1 MRLRSLLLTL
11 ILAVTVPGLAFAQT
25 GTLQGTVTDAETGD
39 PLPGATVFLP
49 STQAGTST
57 NIDGEYSIEAPAGE
71 IDVRF
76 TYVGFETRIERVT
89 IQAGQTV
96 TLDVELNFDLVGLDD
111 VIVTGYGEVPK
122 RNLTGSIAS
131 IRGRDV
137 ERLDIQSVDQ
147 AMQGRLPGVRVTN
160 TSGQPGG
167 GVHVRIRGLGSIDG
181 GNAPLYVVD
190 GVPISFTDQSTQV
203 SSNPLAGINPRDIE
217 SIEVLKDAA
226 AASIYGAQA
235 SNGVVLVTT
244 KRGVEGPTR
253 FTVSSS
259 VGRVGELKRHDI
271 IEGPEWLDLQME
283 AFAWWYEFNGLSRE
297 AGKERAMNDLGL
309 TPETVE
315 HHDWQEALMRTG
327 INRRVDISARGGSAN
342 TRFYVAGGYN
352 FEEGTGINTDFER
365 LNLRSNIEHDAS
377 DFFTLEA
384 NVNLATSRSTGA
396 LSDGFFL
403 GSPFYAG
410 QRNRPT
416 DPIYNEDGSFNQNT
430 FNNYNAVEVNVLDD
444 RENRVNQMLLNAGA
458 RLNLLEGLTFRS
470 FYGLD
475 YRNTRDFN
483 YQSPE
488 SSAGPPGG
496 SLFQADRQV
505 TNFTTN
511 QVFNYNADV
520 YGHAFRGTAGFEYRH
535 EDRWTTSMSGE
546 GFPSGLFRTMQN
558 AAEPSGVTG
567 FGSEYKTA
575 GFFGQAQYDF
585 LDRYLISATARYDGS
600 SRFGADRRWG
610 LFGSGAL
617 AWVLSDESF
626 MDWSENW
633 LDDFKLRLS
642 FGTTGNQ
649 SGISNFEPRT
659 LFVSGGTYDGQPSL
673 RPGGLGNNLLTWEAA
688 QTLNLGL
695 DWSIFQGRIYGAA
708 EVYRRDTDRLL
719 LGRDLPSDSGFG
731 SLTENVGS
739 VRNEGIE
746 LEVGAVLVNT
756 NNVRWTSD
764 FNITWLRN
772 EVLALA
778 DGEDRLGT
786 TAFVGRS
793 LSSYY
798 LYTYAGVN
806 PATGKPMFYDRNGNI
821 TYTPSTGSTLEEDDR
836 QFQGTALPS
845 SLGGWSNRVTVGN
858 FSLDALVQFN
868 FGQRTYDSFQGSFT
882 DGAFFR
888 LGGLI
893 ADTRNRWTEPGQ
905 ITRVERAYR
914 NSSYPGRTSGFTSS
928 TRFMQDASYIRLKN
942 VQLTYSLPANLTQR
956 IGMQGAAVYVQGTN
970 LLTATNYPGID
981 PEIVGSN
988 NAIYP
993 QSRTF
998 TTGIELNF

>member
-1 MRLRSLLLTL
+1 MRLRSLLLTFMM
-11 ILAVTVPGLAFAQT
+11 AFGLPALVFAQDGMLEGTIT
-25 GTLQGTVTDAETGD
+25 GADTGE
-39 PLPGATVFLP
+39 PLPGATVFVSALQ
-49 STQAGTST
+49 SGTST
-57 NIDGEYSIEAPAGE
+57 NIDGEYSLELAAGE
-71 IDVRF
+71 YDVRF
-76 TYVGFETRIERVT
+76 TYVGFQTRIERVT
-89 IQAGQTV
+89 ISAGETT
-96 TLDVELNFDLVGLDD
+96 TLDVAMQLDLVGLDD
-111 VIVTGYGEVPK
+111 VVVTGYGEVPK
-122 RNLTGSIAS
+122 RNITGSIAS

-137 ERLDIQSVDQ
+137 NRLDVQSVDQ

-190 GVPISFTDQSTQV
+190 GVPISFTDQSSQA

-259 VGRVGELKRHDI
+259 VGRVGEIDRHDI

-283 AFAWWYEFNGLSRE
+283 AYAWWYEFNGLTRE
-297 AGKERAMNDLGL
+297 AGEARAMSDLGL

-315 HHDWQEALMRTG
+315 HHDWQDALMRTG
-327 INRRVDISARGGSAN
+327 VNRRVDLSARGGTSS
-342 TRFYVAGGYN
+342 TRFFVSGGYN

-377 DFFTLEA
+377 DFLTLET
-384 NVNLATSRSTGA
+384 NINLSTSRATGA
-396 LSDGFFL
+396 LSNGFFL

-416 DPIYNEDGSFNQNT
+416 DPIFNEDGSFNQRT

-444 RENRVNQMLLNAGA
+444 RENRINQMLLNAGV
-458 RLNLLEGLTFRS
+458 RLNLIDGLTFRS

-475 YRNTRDFN
+475 YRNTRDLN
-483 YQSPE
+483 YSSPE
-488 SSAGPPGG
+488 STAGPPGG

-520 YGHAFRGTAGFEYRH
+520 AGNAFRGIAGFEYRH

-558 AAEPSGVTG
+558 AAEPTGVTG

-585 LDRYLISATARYDGS
+585 LDRYLFSATARYDGS

-610 LFGSGAL
+610 LFGSGAI
-617 AWVLSDESF
+617 AWVMSDESF
-626 MDWSENW
+626 MDFSNNW
-633 LDDFKLRLS
+633 LDDLKLRAS

-649 SGISNFEPRT
+649 SGISNFAPRT
-659 LFVSGGTYDGQPSL
+659 LFVSGGTYDGQPAL
-673 RPGGLGNNLLTWEAA
+673 RPGGLGNNVLTWESA
-688 QTLNLGL
+688 QTLNLGI
-695 DWSIFQGRIYGAA
+695 DWSILRGRVYGVA

-731 SLTENVGS
+731 SLTENVGG

-746 LEVGAVLVNT
+746 LELGAVLVNT
-756 NNVRWTSD
+756 NTVRWTSD

-786 TAFVGRS
+786 SIVVGRS

-798 LYTYAGVN
+798 LRRYAGAN
-806 PATGKPMFYDRNGNI
+806 PATGMPMFYDRNGNI
-821 TYTPSTGSTLEEDDR
+821 TYTPSLTGDLETDDR
-836 QFQGTALPS
+836 EFVGTALPS
-845 SLGGWSNRVTVGN
+845 SLGGWNNRVTVGN
-858 FSLDALVQFN
+858 FTLDALVQFN
-868 FGQRTYDSFQGSFT
+868 FGQLTYDSFQGSFT

-888 LGGLI
+888 QGGLI

-914 NSSYPGRTSGFTSS
+914 NSSYPGRTSGFTGS
-928 TRFMQDASYIRLKN
+928 TRFLQDASYVRLKN
-942 VQLTYSLPANLTQR
+942 VQLTYALPVNLTQR
-956 IGMQGAAVYVQGTN
+956 IGFQGAAVYVQGTN
-970 LLTATNYPGID
+970 LLTLTNYPGID
-981 PEIVGSN
+981 PEVLGSN

-993 QSRTF
+993 QSRIF

>member
-1 MRLRSLLLTL
+1 MRLRSLLITF
-11 ILAVTVPGLAFAQT
+11 IIAFGLPSLSFAQDGMLEGTIT
-25 GTLQGTVTDAETGD
+25 GADTGE
-39 PLPGATVFLP
+39 PLPGATVFVSALQ
-49 STQAGTST
+49 SGTST
-57 NIDGEYSIEAPAGE
+57 DIDGEYSLALAAGE
-71 IDVRF
+71 YDVRF
-76 TYVGFETRIERVT
+76 TYVGFQTQIERVT
-89 IQAGQTV
+89 INAGETT
-96 TLDVELNFDLVGLDD
+96 TLDIAMELDLVGLDD
-111 VIVTGYGEVPK
+111 VVVTGYGEVPK
-122 RNLTGSIAS
+122 RNITGSIAS
-131 IRGRDV
+131 IRGREV
-137 ERLDIQSVDQ
+137 NRLDVQSVDQ

-190 GVPISFTDQSTQV
+190 GVPISFTDQSSQV

-244 KRGVEGPTR
+244 KRGIEGPTR
-253 FTVSSS
+253 FTISSS
-259 VGRVGELKRHDI
+259 VGRVGEIDRHDI
-271 IEGPEWLDLQME
+271 LEGPEWFDLQME
-283 AFAWWYEFNGLSRE
+283 AYAWWYEFNGLTRE
-297 AGKERAMNDLGL
+297 QGEERAMSDFGL
-309 TPETVE
+309 TPETVQ
-315 HHDWQEALMRTG
+315 HYDWQEELMRTG
-327 INRRVDISARGGSAN
+327 VNRRVDLSARGGTSA
-342 TRFYVAGGYN
+342 TRFFVSGGYN

-377 DFFTLEA
+377 ELLSIEA
-384 NVNLATSRSTGA
+384 NINLATSRATGA
-396 LSDGFFL
+396 LSNGFFL

-416 DPIYNEDGSFNQNT
+416 DPIYNEDGSFNQRT

-444 RENRVNQMLLNAGA
+444 RENRVNQMLLNGGV
-458 RLNLLEGLTFRS
+458 RLNLIDGLTFRS

-475 YRNTRDFN
+475 YRNTRDLN
-483 YQSPE
+483 YSSPE
-488 SSAGPPGG
+488 STAGPPGG

-520 YGHAFRGTAGFEYRH
+520 RGSAFRGIAGFEYRH
-535 EDRWTTSMSGE
+535 ENRWTTSMSGE

-558 AAEPSGVTG
+558 AAEPTEVTG

-585 LDRYLISATARYDGS
+585 LDRYLFSATARYDGS

-610 LFGSGAL
+610 LFGSGAI
-617 AWVLSDESF
+617 AWVLTEEAF
-626 MDWSENW
+626 MDWSGNW
-633 LDDFKLRLS
+633 LDDLKLRLS
-642 FGTTGNQ
+642 YGTTGNQ
-649 SGISNFEPRT
+649 SGISNFAPRT
-659 LFVSGGTYDGQPSL
+659 LFVSGGTYDGQPAL
-673 RPGGLGNNLLTWEAA
+673 RPGGLGNNILTWEAA
-688 QTLNLGL
+688 ETTNLGL
-695 DWSIFQGRIYGAA
+695 DWSLFQGRVYGVA
-708 EVYRRDTDRLL
+708 EIYRRDTDRLL

-731 SLTENVGS
+731 SLTENVGG

-746 LEVGAVLVNT
+746 LELGAVLVNT
-756 NNVRWTSD
+756 NTVRWTSD

-786 TAFVGRS
+786 SIVVGRS

-798 LYTYAGVN
+798 LRRYAGAN
-806 PATGKPMFYDRNGNI
+806 PATGMPMFYDRNGNI
-821 TYTPSTGSTLEEDDR
+821 TYTPSLSGDLETDDR
-836 QFQGTALPS
+836 EFVGTALPS
-845 SLGGWSNRVTVGN
+845 SLGGWNNRISVGN
-858 FSLDALVQFN
+858 FTIDALVQFN
-868 FGQRTYDSFQGSFT
+868 FGQLTYDSFQGSFT

-888 LGGLI
+888 QGGLI

-914 NSSYPGRTSGFTSS
+914 NSSYPGRTGGFTSS
-928 TRFMQDASYIRLKN
+928 TRFLQDASYVRLKN
-942 VQLTYSLPANLTQR
+942 VQLTYALPINLTQR
-956 IGMQGAAVYVQGTN
+956 IGFQGAAVYVQGTN
-970 LLTATNYPGID
+970 LLTLTNYPGID
-981 PEIVGSN
+981 PEVLGSN

-993 QSRTF
+993 QSRIF